1 MRKKILSFG
10 IFLTLVGTI
19 SGTAAPVTQLD
30 EVVVT
35 ANRIEEKGTMPGGFV
50 RQNTN
55 LGLSGEKDIMDVPY
69 TAQSLSQK
77 SIAVMVMPTRQID
90 QALANVPS
98 IRTGTSPIKTDFSI
112 RGIGANGASLYL
124 NNIPGFFIMCAG
136 PEPNTIDH
144 ADVVIGPAATLSG
157 SVQSYNGPD
166 GGQPGSIYLYTK
178 KPAETDFSRYTQ
190 TFSGYGDWGEYI
202 DISRNHLGGDQSWGI
217 RMYGQYDRGGLSSI
231 SGAGSKKRNLFVDIS
246 HETERNK
253 TNIFGGYYDYRIYG
267 GERRFSG
274 YRTK

>member
-178 KPAETDFSRYTQ
+178 KTC
-190 TFSGYGDWGEYI
+190 
-202 DISRNHLGGDQSWGI
+202 
-217 RMYGQYDRGGLSSI
+217 
-231 SGAGSKKRNLFVDIS
+231 
-246 HETERNK
+246 
-253 TNIFGGYYDYRIYG
+253 
-267 GERRFSG
+267 
-274 YRTK
+274 

>member
-77 SIAVMVMPTRQID
+77 SIAVMVMPPARSIKRLPTCPPFAPAPLLSRQ
-90 QALANVPS
+90 
-98 IRTGTSPIKTDFSI
+98 TSLS
-112 RGIGANGASLYL
+112 
-124 NNIPGFFIMCAG
+124 AG
-136 PEPNTIDH
+136 SAPTAP
-144 ADVVIGPAATLSG
+144 
-157 SVQSYNGPD
+157 
-166 GGQPGSIYLYTK
+166 LYT
-178 KPAETDFSRYTQ
+178 
-190 TFSGYGDWGEYI
+190 
-202 DISRNHLGGDQSWGI
+202 
-217 RMYGQYDRGGLSSI
+217 
-231 SGAGSKKRNLFVDIS
+231 
-246 HETERNK
+246 
-253 TNIFGGYYDYRIYG
+253 
-267 GERRFSG
+267 
-274 YRTK
+274 

>member
-10 IFLTLVGTI
+10 IFLTLVGTN

-77 SIAVMVMPTRQID
+77 SIAAMVMPTRQID
-90 QALANVPS
+90 QVLANVPS

-112 RGIGANGASLYL
+112 RGGA
-124 NNIPGFFIMCAG
+124 
-136 PEPNTIDH
+136 
-144 ADVVIGPAATLSG
+144 PA
-157 SVQSYNGPD
+157 P
-166 GGQPGSIYLYTK
+166 
-178 KPAETDFSRYTQ
+178 
-190 TFSGYGDWGEYI
+190 
-202 DISRNHLGGDQSWGI
+202 
-217 RMYGQYDRGGLSSI
+217 
-231 SGAGSKKRNLFVDIS
+231 
-246 HETERNK
+246 
-253 TNIFGGYYDYRIYG
+253 
-267 GERRFSG
+267 RR
-274 YRTK
+274 